1 MGPASD
7 NDTDGDGY
15 DDDDDVPIE
24 AVIMS
29 VVYAFGFAGPFDS
42 PGIFYFIIKT

>member
-7 NDTDGDGY
+7 DDNDGDCY
-15 DDDDDVPIE
+15 DDDDDDVPIE

-29 VVYAFGFAGPFDS
+29 VVYAFGFSRSF
-42 PGIFYFIIKT
+42 